1 MSDDSVAYSSQAEAS
16 QGAPKA
22 KHLRLPNGVYAPTL
36 AFLSHSEDIDTVTLE
51 HHVTRLIKAGV
62 VGIVIHSSIGEAVHL
77 TREERST
84 MIRCAAD
91 TISREYCDRFKNTR
105 APLIAACGAQ
115 STRGTLQL
123 CRDAAESGAPH
134 AFIIVPSYYASVVNN
149 EMIIQHFYDVADR
162 SPIPLVIDNFP
173 AAVSG
178 MQLTLDDILRI
189 ARHPNVMGVN
199 FKYDNMKILG
209 ANGTIAGLAN
219 FATYACVRVRGLSDR
234 GEFLEAQHLQAV
246 NARGNSVVT
255 GLGLVG
261 TKAVVNFWNDYG
273 GAPRK
278 PCYLP
283 PLVEVI
289 KVSEELSELFR
300 ADRSPPGHHNKHV
313 RDQDEAPTIKPMRE
327 AAVTARKMGFRPE
340 QRDLSSGGV
349 AAARAVSD

>member
-1 MSDDSVAYSSQAEAS
+1 MSDDSVAHSSQAEAS

-36 AFLSHSEDIDTVTLE
+36 AFFSHSEDIDTVTLE

-62 VGIVIHSSIGEAVHL
+62 AGIVIHSSIGGAVHL
-77 TREERST
+77 TREERRT

-91 TISREYCDRFKNTR
+91 TIYREYCDRFKNTR
-105 APLIAACGAQ
+105 SPLIAACV
-115 STRGTLQL
+115 L
-123 CRDAAESGAPH
+123 
-134 AFIIVPSYYASVVNN
+134 SYYAYVVNN

-199 FKYDNMKILG
+199 FKYDNMKNLAKEAYAPLPEIFFVASGNTNSIRQCQVLG

-219 FATYACVRVRGLSDR
+219 FARYACVRVRELSDR
-234 GEFLEAQHLQAV
+234 GELREAEQLQAV
-246 NARGNSVVT
+246 IARGNSVVT

-261 TKAVVNFWNDYG
+261 MKAVVKFWEARRG
-273 GAPRK
+273 SPATCRH
-278 PCYLP
+278 L
-283 PLVEVI
+283 L
-289 KVSEELSELFR
+289 
-300 ADRSPPGHHNKHV
+300 RSSK
-313 RDQDEAPTIKPMRE
+313 
-327 AAVTARKMGFRPE
+327 F
-340 QRDLSSGGV
+340 QRS
-349 AAARAVSD
+349 

>member
-36 AFLSHSEDIDTVTLE
+36 AFFSHSEDIDTVTLE

-62 VGIVIHSSIGEAVHL
+62 AGIVIHGSIGEAVHL

-91 TISREYCDRFKNTR
+91 TIYREYCDRLKNTR

-115 STRGTLQL
+115 STRRTLQL
-123 CRDAAESGAPH
+123 YRDAAQSGASQ
-134 AFIIVPSYYASVVNN
+134 ALITVSSYYASVVNN
-149 EMIIQHFYDVADR
+149 EMIIQHFYEVADK
-162 SPIPLVIDNFP
+162 SFIPLIIDNFP
-173 AAVSG
+173 AAASG
-178 MQLTLDDILRI
+178 LELALDDILRI
-189 ARHPNVMGVN
+189 AKHPNSIRQCHV
-199 FKYDNMKILG
+199 LG

-234 GEFLEAQHLQAV
+234 GEFLEAQHLQSV

-261 TKAVVNFWNDYG
+261 IKAVVTFWNDYG

-300 ADRSPPGHHNKHV
+300 AEY
-313 RDQDEAPTIKPMRE
+313 EAKAPATRC
-327 AAVTARKMGFRPE
+327 
-340 QRDLSSGGV
+340 
-349 AAARAVSD
+349 

>member
-1 MSDDSVAYSSQAEAS
+1 MSDDSVAYSSQVEAS
-16 QGAPKA
+16 RGAPKA

-36 AFLSHSEDIDTVTLE
+36 AFFSHSEDIDTVTLE

-62 VGIVIHSSIGEAVHL
+62 AGIVIHSSIGEAVHL
-77 TREERST
+77 TREERRT

-105 APLIAACGAQ
+105 ASLIAACGAQ

-123 CRDAAESGAPH
+123 CRDAAESGASH
-134 AFIIVPSYYASVVNN
+134 ALITVPSYYTSVVKN

-162 SPIPLVIDNFP
+162 SPISLVIDNFP
-173 AAVSG
+173 VAVSG

-199 FKYDNMKILG
+199 LKYDNMKNLAKEAYALLPEIFFVAGGNTNSIRQCQVHG

-219 FATYACVRVRGLSDR
+219 FATYACVRVRELSDR
-234 GEFLEAQHLQAV
+234 GELREAEQLQAV
-246 NARGNSVVT
+246 IARGNSVVT

-261 TKAVVNFWNDYG
+261 MKAVVKFWNDYG

-283 PLVEVI
+283 PLIEVI
-289 KVSEELSELFR
+289 KVSEELSELFQ
-300 ADRSPPGHHNKHV
+300 AEE
-313 RDQDEAPTIKPMRE
+313 EAETP
-327 AAVTARKMGFRPE
+327 VTRG
-340 QRDLSSGGV
+340 
-349 AAARAVSD
+349 